1 MSEQQQNTIDLSDA
15 VTIPQAEREWPE
27 QVKGR
32 IRYASLR
39 FPEIILRRPQNGWPL
54 LLSRRLLADRL
65 LTLRSYRTRDRPPP
79 RPRTAAGEVGNGTE

>member
-1 MSEQQQNTIDLSDA
+1 MSEQQTTIDLTDA

-54 LLSRRLLADRL
+54 LLSRKLLAERL

-79 RPRTAAGEVGNGTE
+79 DPQPAVGEAADADG